1 MRTSKCLGLV
11 GLAAVTSLTFLL
23 PNCGRAQVL
32 ESITVQPGTEMF
44 GDANTPVPNDAGL
57 NVQLRALGN
66 YAHPPVTKDIT
77 GKVTWAS
84 NTPGVATVDA
94 TGLLVATG
102 TDCGN
107 AVVSATVQNNTD
119 GNETASGAIVTGS
132 MTATVVCFQ
141 SMDQP
146 PAQSLP
152 STARGPARRP
162 SKDYQALRISILR
175 AQGF

>member
-1 MRTSKCLGLV
+1 MLGARRSCCCYFFDVPASKLW
-11 GLAAVTSLTFLL
+11 
-23 PNCGRAQVL
+23 PRP
-32 ESITVQPGTEMF
+32 SIGIYHCATRHRMF